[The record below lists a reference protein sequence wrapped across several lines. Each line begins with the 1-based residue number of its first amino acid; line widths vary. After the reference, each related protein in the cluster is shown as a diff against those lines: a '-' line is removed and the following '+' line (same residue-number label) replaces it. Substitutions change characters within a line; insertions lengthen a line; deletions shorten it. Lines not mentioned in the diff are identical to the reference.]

1 VCWPQHWHVE
11 LILQQSRVKKRAE
24 SASPSFSGW
33 GSKKGKKLWTF
44 VKILFVNNYLF
55 KSLSKKKLNSLI

>member
-1 VCWPQHWHVE
+1 VCWPQNWQVE

-33 GSKKGKKLWTF
+33 GSKKGKNLWTF
-44 VKILFVNNYLF
+44 VKILFVNNIYL
-55 KSLSKKKLNSLI
+55 KNLVRKLNSLI